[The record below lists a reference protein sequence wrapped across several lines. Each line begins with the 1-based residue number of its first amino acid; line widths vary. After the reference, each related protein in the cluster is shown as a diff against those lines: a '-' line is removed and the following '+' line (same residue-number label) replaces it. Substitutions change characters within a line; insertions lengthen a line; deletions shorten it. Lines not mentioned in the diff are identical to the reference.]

1 MKSNLLI
8 ISAALATMMFTSAC
22 TSKPFVRTGNVM
34 SYDMTDVD
42 ISTLKSSKVCTSSE
56 NNDVSVR
63 YAAEVAGFSKVY
75 AVDNEI
81 EMESHLFGADT
92 VRSRCTII
100 YGR

>member
-1 MKSNLLI
+1 MKNKILI
-8 ISAALATMMFTSAC
+8 STMLAAMMFSAGC
-22 TSKPFVRTGNVM
+22 TSKPFVNTGSIM
-34 SYDMTDVD
+34 SYDMTDID
-42 ISTLKSSKVCTSSE
+42 ISTLKSSKTCTTSE

-63 YAAEVAGFSKVY
+63 HTAEVAGFSKVY

-92 VRSRCTII
+92 VKSRCTII

>member
-1 MKSNLLI
+1 MKNKILI
-8 ISAALATMMFTSAC
+8 SSMLAVMVFSVGC
-22 TSKPFVRTGNVM
+22 TSKPFITTGSIM

-42 ISTLKSSKVCTSSE
+42 IGTLKSSKVCTTSE

-63 YAAEVAGFSKVY
+63 NAAEIAGFSKVY

-92 VRSRCTII
+92 ISSRCTII